1 MTPSEPDETLFRVE
15 AGAPDATELA
25 ALTAVLLARAA
36 AREPRTPQAPA
47 PAPARWRRSARAPRH
62 DLPPSWRR

>member
-1 MTPSEPDETLFRVE
+1 VTPSEPDEALFRVE

-47 PAPARWRRSARAPRH
+47 PAPARWRRSARAPRY